1 MSHLTILK
9 SLNYFFNPRSVAVIG
24 ASGTPGKIGYT
35 IFNNLIKGYFRGR
48 VYPVNPSRATIL
60 GKTCYKSISEV
71 PEQVDLAIIAVKA
84 DIVPEVLLECER
96 EGVKAAIIISAGF
109 KEIGEEGRKREEKIS
124 EIVKRG
130 KIRVL
135 GPNCIG
141 VFDNSSGLSTL
152 FFPDT
157 RMEKPKPGHISFVSQ
172 SGVML
177 AMFLDWAAKENIGIA
192 KAVNLGNRVDV
203 DESDFILYLTFD
215 EETKVILLYL
225 EGLEEGKGR
234 KFIEACKFAAFHK
247 PIIAVKGGKT
257 ESGSKAVLSHTG
269 SLAGNYNIY
278 KAAFKQANVIEAKD
292 FQEMIDMAK
301 ALVMLPLMT
310 GNRVAVITNAGGAGV
325 MATDALESKG
335 FKIIEIDEKTQ
346 SKLKESLPAAASTKN
361 PIDMT
366 GDATAEH
373 YRIVMNTVANLDYID
388 ALLVCI
394 GFHPP
399 TIGFEVL
406 DYVYYTKE
414 FGKPIVSVVMGG
426 ALAERLSRIMENN
439 QIPAY
444 PTPERAA
451 TALYALYE
459 YSKIKQSYLK
469 I

>member
-1 MSHLTILK
+1 MSYPTILK
-9 SLNYFFNPRSVAVIG
+9 SLNYFFNPKSVAVIG
-24 ASGTPGKIGYT
+24 ASGIPGKVGYT
-35 IFNNLIKGYFRGR
+35 IFNNLIRGNFKGR
-48 VYPVNPSRATIL
+48 VYAVNPTRTTIL
-60 GKTCYKSISEV
+60 GRTCYKSISEI
-71 PEQVDLAIIAVKA
+71 PEQVDLAIITVKA
-84 DIVPEVLLECER
+84 EIVPEVLLECEMK
-96 EGVKAAIIISAGF
+96 GVKAAIIISAGF
-109 KEIGEEGRKREEKIS
+109 KEIGEEGRKIEEKIS

-141 VFDNSSGLSTL
+141 VFDNISGLSTL

-157 RMEKPKPGHISFVSQ
+157 RMEKPKPGHISFISQ
-172 SGVML
+172 SGAML

-234 KFIEACKFAAFHK
+234 KFIEACRFAAFHK

-269 SLAGNYNIY
+269 AMAGNYNIY

-301 ALVMLPLMT
+301 ALVMLPLMA
-310 GNRVAVITNAGGAGV
+310 GNRIAVITNTGGAGV
-325 MATDALESKG
+325 MATDALESKD

-346 SKLKESLPAAASTKN
+346 RNLKESLPAAASTKN
-361 PIDMT
+361 PIDLT
-366 GDATAEH
+366 AEATAEH

-406 DYVYYTKE
+406 DYVYYAKE
-414 FGKPIVSVVMGG
+414 FGKPIVSVIMGG
-426 ALAERLSRIMENN
+426 TLAEKLSRIMENN

-444 PTPERAA
+444 PTPERAV